1 MKKGCYSVFNEF
13 IYIDMAVAYKENKAS
28 ASLCKRM
35 LLLLYISTPEWPL
48 LEASKAHTDKEKC

>member
-1 MKKGCYSVFNEF
+1 MFLMNSY